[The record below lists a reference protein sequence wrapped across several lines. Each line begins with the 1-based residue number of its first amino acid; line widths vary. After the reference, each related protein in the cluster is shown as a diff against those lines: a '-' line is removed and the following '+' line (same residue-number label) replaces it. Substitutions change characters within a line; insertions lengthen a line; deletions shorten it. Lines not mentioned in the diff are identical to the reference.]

1 MRVGTAIFSICAMI
15 DRCLSLIQML
25 EAYFNNHEAIQEC
38 KVTFIVSIIA
48 KSSSLLFIFL
58 QSFFIFKYANIIINY
73 GKNSAIIG
81 LMHIICTNF
90 CVFLRTVV
98 HETVAEIRHHKQHPT
113 TSSHSSSGHHDE
125 VHHSNGY
132 DHKIIDILSIT
143 NTTKSIDINSHH
155 HYDASSHKPVR
166 IKQLG
171 CINTISFTSEIAAGV
186 QEAQE
191 KLAPYLYPCIIGI
204 CFNI

>member
-1 MRVGTAIFSICAMI
+1 
-15 DRCLSLIQML
+15 ML
-25 EAYFNNHEAIQEC
+25 EAYFNNYEAIQEC

-98 HETVAEIRHHKQHPT
+98 HETVAEIRHHKHHPV
-113 TSSHSSSGHHDE
+113 SSVKHHE
-125 VHHSNGY
+125 EHSNDY
-132 DHKIIDILSIT
+132 HYEIIDVLSII
-143 NTTKSIDINSHH
+143 NTTKSMDINNNYHE
-155 HYDASSHKPVR
+155 DTSSHKPVR

-171 CINTISFTSEIAAGV
+171 CINTISFTSDIAAGV

-191 KLAPYLYPCIIGI
+191 KLAPYLYPCIIGN
-204 CFNI
+204 FMHYFTK

>member
-1 MRVGTAIFSICAMI
+1 MI

-98 HETVAEIRHHKQHPT
+98 HETVAEIRHNKHHPLP
-113 TSSHSSSGHHDE
+113 SVGHHKEHTNEIVD
-125 VHHSNGY
+125 V
-132 DHKIIDILSIT
+132 LSIIK
-143 NTTKSIDINSHH
+143 NTTKSWMDVNNHH
-155 HYDASSHKPVR
+155 DNHDTSSQRPIR

-171 CINTISFTSEIAAGV
+171 CINTISFTSEIAAGI

-191 KLAPYLYPCIIGI
+191 KLAPYLYPCIIG
-204 CFNI
+204 ND